1 MADHKVF
8 RPISPEVSFPALEA
22 GILRLWDE
30 IDAFGTSVEMRPPES
45 EFTFYDGPPFPTG
58 SPHYGTLL
66 AGLLKD
72 VVPRYWTMRGHRV
85 VRRFGWDTHGLPIEM
100 EVQQQLG
107 LSGPAD
113 IEAFG
118 VERFNEAAR
127 ALVAANTG
135 PWQAYTRRI
144 GRWVDFEHDYK
155 TLDLGF
161 MESVWWV
168 FRSLWDRGLIYR
180 AFKVLPYSYGAATP
194 LSNFEA
200 NMDYRDVEDPSLTVR
215 LEVTAGRGPVQA
227 GDHLLVW
234 TTTPWTLPANLAVAV
249 GADLDY
255 VRIDAPLGGHEGRY
269 WIAAGLAASYWP
281 DHAVHP
287 AAAGRGA
294 EMVGAAYRPPFD
306 HFVEEQERGAF
317 VVIAAD
323 EVSTAEGTGLV
334 HMAPAYGEADF
345 LALQQAGITA
355 LVDPVDAEARFTAA
369 VPEVQGMNVKDA
381 DPVLLRLLG
390 ERGALVQSGRIVHSY
405 PYCWRTGTPL
415 IYKAIPTWFVRVEA
429 LRDRM
434 VELNREIHWV
444 PAFVGER
451 RFGNWLAQARD
462 WAISRNRYWGSCLP
476 VWECPSCRH
485 QVCVG
490 SIEDLFQLSGV
501 RLTDLHKHV
510 VDGVTFPCPECGAT
524 MARVPEVLDVWFE
537 SGAMPYAQHHYP
549 FEDPDGFARRFPAD
563 YIAEGLDQT
572 RGWFYTLLVLST
584 ALFDRAP
591 FRNCVVNG
599 LILSEDG
606 RKMSKSL
613 KNYPDPFALMESMG
627 ADALRAYLIN
637 SPVVRAEPLR
647 FSEEGVREVVRSVML
662 PLWNAFSFFTTYAAA
677 DGIDATDLAAAPP
690 PADRPEIDRWVL
702 SVLQS
707 LVARVNG
714 KMEGY
719 FLYDVVPPMIDF
731 VDDLTNW
738 YIRRSRRRFWRQR
751 HAGGASVAADTLA
764 AFATLYEV
772 LVAFAKVM
780 APVLP
785 FVTEALYQELV
796 VARAPADSPVPRS
809 VHHCDYPEA
818 DPALIDP
825 ALEADMAV
833 VREVVSLGRGLRRA
847 QGLRVRQ
854 PLPSLTV
861 VSHDAAVRAAVAAH
875 TELIAEELNVKAV
888 AGSDDERAHARL
900 SAKPNYRRLGPRLG
914 PRMKGVAAAI
924 EALDEDALAGLLSGS
939 RVRLAGEEIV
949 LEDVVVGRAP
959 LPGVVV
965 AAAARLAVALDTTLT
980 PALVREGLAREVVK
994 AVQARR
1000 RAAGLHVSDR
1010 ITLTWATD
1018 SAEVADALETHST
1031 WVAGEVLALDLRRGE
1046 PGPGEPLEVD
1056 GHTVRIEVT
1065 RAAGPGGTS
1074 AEDLGHQVEHQD
1086 KDEGR

>member
-1 MADHKVF
+1 MAEHRAF
-8 RPISPEVSFPALEA
+8 RRVPPEVSFPELEA
-22 GILRLWDE
+22 GVLRLWDE
-30 IDAFGTSVEMRPPES
+30 IDAFATSVDMRPLES

-58 SPHYGTLL
+58 SPHYGNLL
-66 AGLLKD
+66 AGVLKD

-100 EVQQQLG
+100 EVQQELG
-107 LSGPAD
+107 LSGPAE

-127 ALVAANTG
+127 ARVAANTE
-135 PWQAYTRRI
+135 PWQAITRRI

-168 FRSLWDRGLIYR
+168 FRRLWDRGLIYR
-180 AFKVLPYSYGAATP
+180 DFKVLPYSYGAATP

-215 LEVTAGRGPVQA
+215 LEVLEGRGPAQP
-227 GDHLLVW
+227 GDFLLVW

-249 GADLDY
+249 GANLRY
-255 VRIDAPLGGHEGRY
+255 VRIGAPVGGHEGRY
-269 WIAAGLAASYWP
+269 WIAADLAGTYWP
-281 DHAVHP
+281 DHATH
-287 AAAGRGA
+287 AAAAATGS
-294 EMVGAAYRPPFD
+294 ELVGTAYRPPFD
-306 HFVEEQERGAF
+306 HFADERRRGAF
-317 VVIAAD
+317 VVID
-323 EVSTAEGTGLV
+323 SDDVSTAEGTGLV

-345 LALQQAGITA
+345 YALQAAGISA

-369 VPEVQGMNVKDA
+369 VPEVAGINVKEA
-381 DPVLLRLLG
+381 DPVLLRLLE
-390 ERGALVQSGRIVHSY
+390 ERGALVQNGRIVHSY
-405 PYCWRTGTPL
+405 PFCWRTGTPL

-434 VELNREIHWV
+434 VELNRTVHWV
-444 PAFVGER
+444 PSHVGER

-490 SIEDLFQLSGV
+490 SIEELFALSGV

-510 VDGVTFPCPECGAT
+510 VDRVTFPCPECGGT
-524 MARVPEVLDVWFE
+524 MTRVPEVLDVWFE
-537 SGAMPYAQHHYP
+537 SGSMPYAQHHYP
-549 FEDPDGFARRFPAD
+549 FEDAAAFSRRFPAD

-584 ALFDRAP
+584 ALFDEAP

-599 LILSEDG
+599 MILAEDG

-613 KNYPDPFALMESMG
+613 KNYPDPFALIESTG

-647 FSEEGVREVVRSVML
+647 FSEGGVREVVRTVML

-677 DGIDATDLAAAPP
+677 DGLGTADLAAAPP
-690 PADRPEIDRWVL
+690 AADRPEIDRWIL

-707 LVARVNG
+707 LIARVNRE
-714 KMEGY
+714 MEGY
-719 FLYDVVPPMIDF
+719 FLYNVVPPLIAF

-751 HAGGASVAADTLA
+751 DAGSAATAADTLA

-772 LVAFAKVM
+772 LVAFAEVM
-780 APVLP
+780 APLLP

-796 VARAPADSPVPRS
+796 VGQAPPGDERPRS

-818 DPALIDP
+818 DSGLIDP
-825 ALEADMAV
+825 GLETEMAV
-833 VREVVSLGRGLRRA
+833 VRSVVGLGRGLRRA
-847 QGLRVRQ
+847 QAVRVRQ
-854 PLPSLTV
+854 PLPALTV
-861 VSHDAAVRAAVAAH
+861 VSHDPAVRAAVDGHAD
-875 TELIAEELNVKAV
+875 LISEELNVKAV
-888 AGSDDERAHARL
+888 ATSENERAHAHL

-914 PRMKGVAAAI
+914 VRMKAVAATI
-924 EALDEDALAGLLSGS
+924 EALDEPAVAALLGGAS
-939 RVRLAGEEIV
+939 VVVAGEEIH
-949 LEDVVVGRAP
+949 LQDVVVSRTP
-959 LPGVVV
+959 RPGVVV
-965 AAAARLAVALDTTLT
+965 AAAERLAVALDTTVT
-980 PALVREGLAREVVK
+980 PELAREGLAREVVK
-994 AVQARR
+994 TIQGLRR
-1000 RAAGLHVSDR
+1000 SAGLEVSDR
-1010 ITLTWATD
+1010 ITLTWSTD
-1018 SAEVADALETHST
+1018 APALAEALAEHGN
-1031 WVAGEVLALDLRRGE
+1031 WIGAEVLAVEMRRGD
-1046 PGPGEPLEVD
+1046 PGRGERLEIE
-1056 GHTVRIEVT
+1056 GHAVWVEVT
-1065 RAAGPGGTS
+1065 R
-1074 AEDLGHQVEHQD
+1074 
-1086 KDEGR
+1086 R